1 MRSFRSLASLA
12 KSNRVIRFL
21 VVGVLNTAFSYSI
34 YALLL
39 FVGLSYQLAN
49 FCSLVLGILFS
60 FKTQGHFVFRNAD
73 NRLLGR
79 FVLCWILIYVCNIAV
94 IGWIIAFGIDA
105 YSAGALALPITI
117 LLSYLTQKYFVFRQA
132 ATNKAGADQA

>member
-1 MRSFRSLASLA
+1 MTFFRSLASIVR
-12 KSNRVIRFL
+12 SSRVIRFL

-49 FCSLVLGILFS
+49 FGSLVLGILFS

-94 IGWIIAFGIDA
+94 IGRIMAFGIDA

-117 LLSYLTQKYFVFRQA
+117 LLSYIIQKYFVFRPA

>member
-1 MRSFRSLASLA
+1 MRFFRSLASIA
-12 KSNRVIRFL
+12 KSSRVIRFVL
-21 VVGVLNTAFSYSI
+21 VGAINTGFSYSI

-39 FVGLSYQLAN
+39 FVGLGYQLAN

-94 IGWIIAFGIDA
+94 IGWIIAFGFDA

-132 ATNKAGADQA
+132 ATTKAGADQA